1 MKRMKE
7 SLKLVWEISKIDF
20 LIMVISLVFRLFI
33 NILYV
38 YQVGKLFGEIGN
50 LKAGQSFILR
60 YDSSFE

>member
-20 LIMVISLVFRLFI
+20 LIMVISLVFRLLI

-50 LKAGQSFILR
+50 LKAGQSLDLKQI
-60 YDSSFE
+60 